1 MAPREL
7 LSGVEVMA
15 RVWMLRHWY
24 NNAAIKNA
32 ALIITQTP
40 IPRNHII
47 IMLLT
52 TCFVIYCTIGDL
64 ATSRDVG
71 VELGGVRA

>member
-1 MAPREL
+1 
-7 LSGVEVMA
+7 
-15 RVWMLRHWY
+15 
-24 NNAAIKNA
+24 
-32 ALIITQTP
+32 
-40 IPRNHII
+40 
-47 IMLLT
+47 MLLT